1 MDLMADESTTEAFWT
16 AFRALSKKDRAVIM
30 ERLLADSEFREDL
43 IDLAILKQ
51 RAKEPSRSI
60 EEYLAQRVRK
70 SR

>member
-1 MDLMADESTTEAFWT
+1 MATAEATTEAFWT

-30 ERLLADSEFREDL
+30 ERLLSDSEFREDL

-60 EEYLAQRVRK
+60 EEYVAQRVRK
-70 SR
+70 NR

>member
-1 MDLMADESTTEAFWT
+1 MTTAEATIEAFWK
-16 AFRALSKKDRAVIM
+16 AFCALSKKERAVIM

-60 EEYLAQRVRK
+60 EEYQARRLRK

>member
-1 MDLMADESTTEAFWT
+1 MATTEATIETFWT

-43 IDLAILKQ
+43 IALAILKQ

-60 EEYLAQRVRK
+60 EEYLAQRLRK

>member
-1 MDLMADESTTEAFWT
+1 MATAEATIEAFWT

-60 EEYLAQRVRK
+60 EEYLAQRLRK

>member
-1 MDLMADESTTEAFWT
+1 MDLMTAEATTEAFWT
-16 AFRALSKKDRAVIM
+16 AFRALSKKERAVIM

-60 EEYLAQRVRK
+60 EEYLAQRLRK

>member
-1 MDLMADESTTEAFWT
+1 MTTAEATIDAFWK
-16 AFRALSKKDRAVIM
+16 AFCALSKKERAVIM

>member
-1 MDLMADESTTEAFWT
+1 MIAAEATTEAFWT
-16 AFRALSKKDRAVIM
+16 AFRALSKKERAVIM

-60 EEYLAQRVRK
+60 EEYQAQRLRK

>member
-1 MDLMADESTTEAFWT
+1 MATPETTIEAFWT
-16 AFRALSKKDRAVIM
+16 AFCALSKKERAVIM
-30 ERLLADSEFREDL
+30 ERLLADSDYREDL

-60 EEYLAQRVRK
+60 EEHLAQRLRK

>member
-1 MDLMADESTTEAFWT
+1 MMAAEATIEVFWT
-16 AFRALSKKDRAVIM
+16 AFRALSKKERAVIM

-60 EEYLAQRVRK
+60 EEYLAQRLRK

>member
-1 MDLMADESTTEAFWT
+1 MTTAEATIDAFWK
-16 AFRALSKKDRAVIM
+16 AFCALSKKERAVIM

-60 EEYLAQRVRK
+60 DEYLAQRLRK

>member
-1 MDLMADESTTEAFWT
+1 MATPETNIEAFWT
-16 AFRALSKKDRAVIM
+16 AFCALSKKERAVIM
-30 ERLLADSEFREDL
+30 ERLLADSDYREDL

-60 EEYLAQRVRK
+60 EEHLAQRLRK

>member
-1 MDLMADESTTEAFWT
+1 MATPEMTIEAFWT
-16 AFRALSKKDRAVIM
+16 AFCALSKKERAVIM
-30 ERLLADSEFREDL
+30 ERLLADSDYREDL

-60 EEYLAQRVRK
+60 EEHLAQRLRK

>member
-1 MDLMADESTTEAFWT
+1 MATTEATPEAFWT
-16 AFRALSKKDRAVIM
+16 AFRALSKKDRAVVM

-60 EEYLAQRVRK
+60 EEYLAQRLRK